1 MTPPAGAAAHATTTP
16 PSRVRRGPAPRAP
29 RRVSGPAA
37 RPARLAAN
45 SGAVALPRPRP
56 RNPLPPGL
64 PRRALRTAGQ
74 VVDHHLLERL
84 VTGRAW
90 IGLIAF
96 ALFGIVFM
104 QVSLLKINAGIGVAV
119 EKAQVLERQNSEL
132 RAEVSQLSSN
142 DRVQEVAGRLGLVLP
157 PAGAVTFLGENGERI
172 GGDGVTALASGTAT
186 APELAGTGSAATAA
200 TPGATPIPAPAT
212 TTTDPAAATTTD
224 PATAAPATTST
235 PAPTT
240 TTTSTAPATTSTT
253 APAPESTAAGGA
265 TPAATQP

>member
-1 MTPPAGAAAHATTTP
+1 
-16 PSRVRRGPAPRAP
+16 
-29 RRVSGPAA
+29 VSGPTA
-37 RPARLAAN
+37 RPARLAAA

-56 RNPLPPGL
+56 ARNPLPPGL
-64 PRRALRTAGQ
+64 PRRALRAAGQ

-84 VTGRAW
+84 VHGRAW

-104 QVSLLKINAGIGVAV
+104 QVSLLKLNAGIGVSV
-119 EKAQVLERQNSEL
+119 EKAQTLERQNAEL

-157 PAGAVTFLGENGERI
+157 PAGAVTFLGKDGERI

-186 APELAGTGSAATAA
+186 APELAGTGNAATAA

-212 TTTDPAAATTTD
+212 TTTPTTTTD
-224 PATAAPATTST
+224 PATGTTTTTDPAATTTTTAAPATTT
-235 PAPTT
+235 QPT
-240 TTTSTAPATTSTT
+240 TTSTT
-253 APAPESTAAGGA
+253 APAPTATAAGGT